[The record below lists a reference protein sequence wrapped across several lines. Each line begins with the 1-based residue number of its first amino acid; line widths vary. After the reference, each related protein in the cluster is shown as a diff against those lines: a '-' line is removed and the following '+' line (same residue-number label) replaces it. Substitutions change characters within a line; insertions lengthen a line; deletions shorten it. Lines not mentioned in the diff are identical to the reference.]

1 DAAAG
6 SRYRAD
12 RGAASARRVRPMGR
26 HADAAHAAC
35 DAPWCDSAD
44 ARRAGQTRPDLYRQ
58 PGRCR
63 LARPH
68 PPLAA
73 SLQPV
78 QRQQWPSDPL
88 RPSAGARRHGLRTAA
103 AHPPAALAA
112 GVRRR
117 PPVRSRRASARRQGA
132 AADPLQR
139 RRTRLQPDA
148 GYLGDSPRAGLAA
161 RCRSRRG
168 HSPPRS
174 LVAGAQPMS
183 ASIDVA
189 WLRVGSC
196 RHLACMAARGAGLH
210 QVDFPSYCALLRH
223 PTRGW
228 MLYDTG
234 YAPHF
239 FQATAKWPERLYGR
253 MLPVSLP
260 PQECLSTQLA
270 ARGIR
275 REDIGAVIVSH
286 FHADH
291 VAGLRDF
298 PQARIIALRA
308 ESEHVLA
315 LRGRRWRA
323 TVQGRLPGMLP
334 DDFATRLEHADDCP
348 QRSLPAW

>member
-1 DAAAG
+1 
-6 SRYRAD
+6 
-12 RGAASARRVRPMGR
+12 
-26 HADAAHAAC
+26 
-35 DAPWCDSAD
+35 
-44 ARRAGQTRPDLYRQ
+44 
-58 PGRCR
+58 
-63 LARPH
+63 
-68 PPLAA
+68 
-73 SLQPV
+73 
-78 QRQQWPSDPL
+78 
-88 RPSAGARRHGLRTAA
+88 
-103 AHPPAALAA
+103 
-112 GVRRR
+112 
-117 PPVRSRRASARRQGA
+117 
-132 AADPLQR
+132 
-139 RRTRLQPDA
+139 
-148 GYLGDSPRAGLAA
+148 
-161 RCRSRRG
+161 
-168 HSPPRS
+168 
-174 LVAGAQPMS
+174 MS

-234 YAPHF
+234 YAQHF
-239 FQATAKWPERLYGR
+239 LDATAVFPERLYGSL
-253 MLPVSLP
+253 LPVHLP
-260 PQECLSTQLA
+260 AHECLSAQLA

-286 FHADH
+286 FHGDH

-298 PQARIIALRA
+298 PQARIIALRT

-348 QRSLPAW
+348 QRSLPAWMAPFTQGFDLLSDGSLLGVALPGHSHGQLGLCIPDASGGPLLLVADACYSLPACREGRLPPTPTLCFSSSGIRTYRQTFAAIGELARREPSLLILPSHCEIAAEALHARP